1 MNFSGGMSGMS
12 GGGGQGGNNNRSGTG
27 SAVPINSGSSN
38 GLVTTGAAGLNFNYQ
53 QNKNFNIR
61 SSYFYNS
68 VEKEL
73 LQNSYRQNLTQDPYD
88 TDKDIDKD
96 TRNHSNNAALNSDIQ
111 IDSSSQ
117 VQITSRLGFGNG
129 SADNQTF
136 LQTITGGTTIENQ
149 SNTLSNDMDDNLTFT
164 GGATYMKKLGNKGR
178 NFSINGTYTKN
189 DNETESGLD
198 ALTEYFTTGE
208 VSPINQLQ
216 NTSSNNVRME
226 GQLSYTEPLRKRRF
240 LEFNYYYNKYDADY
254 DKIVNDITDT
264 NAVINPLLTTDYNSV
279 FQYHR
284 PGITFRYSG
293 EVHNLNIGLNYQIS
307 DLTGQIELGEN
318 EIKRSYNHFLPRVIW
333 RYDIGNGKNLRFSYT
348 TRVNQPSITQL
359 SPVVDNSD
367 PVRLYVGNPT
377 LDAEYNH
384 QLNLNFH
391 SFSQFSSTSF
401 FVNLNSSIT
410 QDKIINSITV
420 DDKFRELSTPVNID
434 DETRIGLYTNYGR
447 PFKPFHSRFN
457 VNANITYTNTQNLV
471 DIVLVDV
478 NRWTRAGGISF
489 SNMNSKVLE
498 YNIGGQWTSIGNY
511 YKNNSDQDQN
521 TLNSTYFID
530 VTVTL
535 WKKWKLQGGYD
546 YNLYADNQFD
556 ENQSFSLMD
565 FSISRFILSND
576 RGQIKF
582 SIFDALDENRGISRT
597 ADINY
602 IEEVR
607 SNSIGRYAM
616 LSFIYSI
623 RGMNQPGQGPGAM
636 MKIMDGRH

>member
-1 MNFSGGMSGMS
+1 MRTWQYFCWIPYKGIYKIPWQTYFSP
-12 GGGGQGGNNNRSGTG
+12 QRYTV
-27 SAVPINSGSSN
+27 A
-38 GLVTTGAAGLNFNYQ
+38 
-53 QNKNFNIR
+53 QNK
-61 SSYFYNS
+61 
-68 VEKEL
+68 
-73 LQNSYRQNLTQDPYD
+73 
-88 TDKDIDKD
+88 
-96 TRNHSNNAALNSDIQ
+96 
-111 IDSSSQ
+111 
-117 VQITSRLGFGNG
+117 
-129 SADNQTF
+129 
-136 LQTITGGTTIENQ
+136 
-149 SNTLSNDMDDNLTFT
+149 
-164 GGATYMKKLGNKGR
+164 
-178 NFSINGTYTKN
+178 
-189 DNETESGLD
+189 
-198 ALTEYFTTGE
+198 
-208 VSPINQLQ
+208 
-216 NTSSNNVRME
+216 
-226 GQLSYTEPLRKRRF
+226 
-240 LEFNYYYNKYDADY
+240 
-254 DKIVNDITDT
+254 
-264 NAVINPLLTTDYNSV
+264 
-279 FQYHR
+279 
-284 PGITFRYSG
+284 
-293 EVHNLNIGLNYQIS
+293 
-307 DLTGQIELGEN
+307 
-318 EIKRSYNHFLPRVIW
+318 
-333 RYDIGNGKNLRFSYT
+333 
-348 TRVNQPSITQL
+348 
-359 SPVVDNSD
+359 
-367 PVRLYVGNPT
+367 
-377 LDAEYNH
+377 
-384 QLNLNFH
+384 
-391 SFSQFSSTSF
+391 
-401 FVNLNSSIT
+401 
-410 QDKIINSITV
+410 
-420 DDKFRELSTPVNID
+420 
-434 DETRIGLYTNYGR
+434 
-447 PFKPFHSRFN
+447 FN